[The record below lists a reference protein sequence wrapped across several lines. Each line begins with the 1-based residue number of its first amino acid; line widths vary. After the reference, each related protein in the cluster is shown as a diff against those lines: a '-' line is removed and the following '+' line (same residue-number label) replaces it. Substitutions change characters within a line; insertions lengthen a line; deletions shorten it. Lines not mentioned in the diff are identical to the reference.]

1 LVIGAKRACFS
12 NEAGAG
18 SAAIAHS
25 AAKTQEP
32 VSEGIVA
39 LLEPFIDTVIVC
51 TLTGL
56 LIVIT
61 GVYKLPEVQQ
71 MAAANQG
78 SMITVQAV
86 TQNASLAWFKY
97 VLYVAIFFF
106 AYSTCVSWSY
116 YGERCFVWLFG
127 QKSSLIYKFLFLGF
141 TLLGSIVKP
150 VNILEFSDMMIL
162 TMAIPNLLG
171 VFILSNEIYKQ
182 LQIYIGKLKS
192 GEIAPER

>member
-86 TQNASLAWFKY
+86 TQNPSLAWFKY

-106 AYSTCVSWSY
+106 AYSTCVSWCY

>member
-1 LVIGAKRACFS
+1 
-12 NEAGAG
+12 
-18 SAAIAHS
+18 
-25 AAKTQEP
+25 
-32 VSEGIVA
+32 
-39 LLEPFIDTVIVC
+39 
-51 TLTGL
+51 
-56 LIVIT
+56 
-61 GVYKLPEVQQ
+61 VYKLPEVQQ

-106 AYSTCVSWSY
+106 AYSTCVSWCY